1 MALVETRTCTFE
13 LDPRGFVRAT
23 MKEGAEFDLE
33 DAREATAATD
43 RLTAGVAY
51 PLLVDSRGLRYQ
63 TKAAREHFV
72 GPEGVK
78 VATAV
83 ALLVGSPVTRMVGNF
98 FLRTNEHRNP
108 TQLFSSETE
117 AVRWLLAHPKR

>member
-33 DAREATAATD
+33 DAREATTATAQ
-43 RLTAGVAY
+43 LTGGVAY
-51 PLLVDSRGLRYQ
+51 PILVDSRRMRYQ
-63 TKAAREHFV
+63 TKGAREHFV

-98 FLRTNEHRNP
+98 FLRTNQHRNP
-108 TQLFSSETE
+108 TQLFSNE
-117 AVRWLLAHPKR
+117 ADAVSWLLTQPTR